1 MARKKQSR
9 AERFKQPPPG
19 VCLKGCMIDDEYR
32 ASEAYATL
40 SGTAHSLLMGFLA
53 RRRYNPK
60 NKRNKKAPKYTNLTD
75 IVYTLD
81 CMMYETN
88 TTNKTVLEARQT
100 LMDLGFIDLL
110 DQADWGKHQNNRWR
124 ISKRFLKWHPDEAT
138 RINRGFE
145 EHRPTRKKTMPKKHT
160 ARPQLAIAN

>member
-60 NKRNKKAPKYTNLTD
+60 HKRNKKAQKYTNLID

-88 TTNKTVLEARQT
+88 TAKTTVLEARQT
-100 LMDLGFIDLL
+100 LMDLGFIDLI
-110 DQADWGKHQNNRWR
+110 DQVDWGKHENNRWG
-124 ISKRFLKWHPDEAT
+124 ISDRFLKWHPDEAI
-138 RINRGFE
+138 RVKRGFVK
-145 EHRPTRKKTMPKKHT
+145 HRPIRTKKKPTQNTKPK
-160 ARPQLAIAN
+160 LAIAN